1 MRRGSALLGQL
12 LESFGRHQK
21 LCKSQ
26 LSGLRA
32 SWGPPPSPEQ
42 RCLVPPSWAKGLGAV
57 TAALQL
63 RDCVWGGSLSWSKR
77 GLPAGAG

>member
-26 LSGLRA
+26 LTAGELGA
-32 SWGPPPSPEQ
+32 TPSPEQ
-42 RCLVPPSWAKGLGAV
+42 RSLVPPSWAEGLGAV
-57 TAALQL
+57 TSALQL
-63 RDCVWGGSLSWSKR
+63 GDWVWGG
-77 GLPAGAG
+77 P